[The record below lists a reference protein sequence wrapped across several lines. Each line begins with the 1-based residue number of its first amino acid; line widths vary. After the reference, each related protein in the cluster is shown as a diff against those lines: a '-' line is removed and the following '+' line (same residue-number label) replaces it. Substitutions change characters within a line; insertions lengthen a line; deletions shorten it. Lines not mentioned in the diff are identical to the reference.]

1 MTTSVSI
8 DRTSLGKGPLLI
20 GSSGAAPYS
29 LTDTGLG
36 RPAITARAAVVQSPW
51 LHGEQVVSVVREQSS
66 LPLEVILSALSDAT
80 LDACRVALDEALWQF
95 DYRITVQE
103 GDTTTTWR
111 CSPASYGI
119 KDTVMHYNVSDHY
132 EVWTI
137 TVPVYPIPVV

>member
-29 LTDTGLG
+29 LTDKGLG
-36 RPAITARAAVVQSPW
+36 RPAVTTRANTVQSPW

-66 LPLEVILSALSDAT
+66 LPLEVAISALSEAT
-80 LDACRVALDEALWQF
+80 LDLCRVALDEALWQF
-95 DYRITVQE
+95 DYQITVLE
-103 GDTTTTWR
+103 GETAKVWR

-119 KDTVMHYNVSDHY
+119 NDTVMHHNVSGHY

-137 TVPVYPIPVV
+137 TVPVYPIPVG